1 VGDELTR
8 PVRDARRFPST
19 ELYRGLHARRDSSGV
34 VYLSCKGHFPSPRAY
49 PNVRFA
55 TFASLYTGPHLSLS
69 LHSLEVGDHRSAP
82 FVQLGALHLTQGTLH
97 RIAHPTPPPSAV
109 PKLGMGGGTQG
120 VLGPRCHHRVA
131 ACAHRLALHVDV
143 FEGLERDCSLRGGEL
158 HEAEALGLACD
169 AVSDHLLSVTQR
181 ALSVTQRALSLTQRA
196 LTVTQRALSVTQ

>member
-97 RIAHPTPPPSAV
+97 RIAHPTPPHQRCPNWGWAEV
-109 PKLGMGGGTQG
+109 HKACWAPG
-120 VLGPRCHHRVA
+120 VIIAWQR
-131 ACAHRLALHVDV
+131 AHTVLPCTLMC
-143 FEGLERDCSLRGGEL
+143 L
-158 HEAEALGLACD
+158 
-169 AVSDHLLSVTQR
+169 R
-181 ALSVTQRALSLTQRA
+181 ALSAIAASEVVNCTKPKPLDLRVMLSLTTCLA
-196 LTVTQRALSVTQ
+196 SPSELLASPSALSA